1 MVFDSEQRR
10 HLALQWIAGNG
21 GGMLMLV
28 FSTIR
33 IIKLIEIMT
42 HKSTIT
48 KSNII
53 LEFMNYI
60 SISIRIINK
69 CPAYIHAID

>member
-1 MVFDSEQRR
+1 
-10 HLALQWIAGNG
+10 
-21 GGMLMLV
+21 MLV

-53 LEFMNYI
+53 VEFMNYI
-60 SISIRIINK
+60 SISIRIINRV
-69 CPAYIHAID
+69 PPIIMPWIN